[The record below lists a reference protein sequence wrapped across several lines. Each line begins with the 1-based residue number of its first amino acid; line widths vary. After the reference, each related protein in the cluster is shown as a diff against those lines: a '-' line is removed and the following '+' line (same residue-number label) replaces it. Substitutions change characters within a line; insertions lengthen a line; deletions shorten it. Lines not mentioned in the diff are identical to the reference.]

1 MLTAMPRASH
11 SDLHMLS
18 DELITETKFHFPSC
32 DTDRLTVTALE
43 KGGSDRKFFRLT
55 GLDIPPLILVQYS
68 GNKEE
73 NRHYVDLGLFLAEAG
88 VQVPKIHFHDPAKG
102 LIWMQDLGD
111 EDLWASRHED
121 WTKRRPLYESALQQV
136 FTMHSRASALAP
148 GRPLQMEREFNE
160 QLYLWEQNYFL
171 DHCLGAVFGI
181 DKEALATFRFPRTLE
196 KIAHCLAA
204 LPRVIVHRD
213 FQSQNILIIDGSAWL
228 IDFQGMRPGL
238 PQYDLAS
245 LLYDPYVPFQDS
257 ERKELMTFYKNLWD
271 SHLDPLPDYEEV
283 FRLCALQRLMQALG
297 AYGFLGLT
305 KGRTSFLSHIP
316 AARASLT
323 SVVSSVE
330 GLEDLASL
338 LEELPRNP
346 HTVSQASAHLAS

>member
-1 MLTAMPRASH
+1 MTLR
-11 SDLHMLS
+11 MLS
-18 DELITETKFHFPSC
+18 SELITETMRRFPSC
-32 DTDRLTVTALE
+32 LPEHLEVSALE
-43 KGGSDRKFFRLT
+43 KGGSDRKFFRLRGD
-55 GLDIPPLILVQYS
+55 GLPPLILVQYS
-68 GNKEE
+68 GQKEE
-73 NRHYVDLGLFLAEAG
+73 NRHYVDLALFLGESG
-88 VQVPKIHFHDPAKG
+88 VQVPKIHFHDPTQG

-111 EDLWASRHED
+111 EDLWTSRQEE
-121 WTKRRPLYESALQQV
+121 WKKRRPLYESALAEV
-136 FTMHSRASALAP
+136 FKMHGSATALAA
-148 GRPLQMEREFNE
+148 GRDLRMEREFNE

-181 DKEALATFRFPRTLE
+181 QREALAEFRFPQALE
-196 KIAHCLAA
+196 QIARRLAA

-238 PQYDLAS
+238 AQYDLAS
-245 LLYDPYVPFQDS
+245 LLYDPYVSFRDE
-257 ERKELMTFYKNLWD
+257 ERTELLGFYQKLWNQNY
-271 SHLDPLPDYEEV
+271 DPLPDFEEV

-316 AARASLT
+316 AARASLL

-330 GLEDLASL
+330 GLDDLASL
-338 LEELPRNP
+338 LEELPHTP
-346 HTVSQASAHLAS
+346 HTLSQASAHFAS